1 MWKSTPAKLAYG
13 AADRVAGNGPGT
25 PLLSAAA
32 AVIAFGALLSAPAW
46 GADEGGKQGS
56 ETAPKE
62 LAVWTPKEVQF
73 TYMGFTTTYSCDG
86 LQADIREMLLQ
97 LGARKDDLK
106 VYEEPCSG
114 PPDRPNPF
122 PGVRIKMSVLTPA
135 PSTDSDVSHMVQA
148 HWKTVKLPYRE
159 TGINAAGQCELLEQ
173 FKKTVLP
180 LFTTRNVDLVATCV
194 PHQLSPLGTKL
205 QADVLVTNQKDRQ
218 ASSAETR

>member
-1 MWKSTPAKLAYG
+1 MWKSTLRKLAPE
-13 AADRVAGNGPGT
+13 AAGRGT
-25 PLLSAAA
+25 PLLAATA
-32 AVIAFGALLSAPAW
+32 AVVAMGALLGAPAW
-46 GADEGGKQGS
+46 GAEEGGRQGT
-56 ETAPKE
+56 EAAPKE

-73 TYMGFTTTYSCDG
+73 TYMGFTTLYSCDG
-86 LQADIREMLLQ
+86 LKDDIREMLLQ

-106 VYEEPCSG
+106 VYEQPCSG

-135 PSTDSDVSHMVQA
+135 PSTESDVSHMVQA

-159 TGINAAGQCELLEQ
+159 SGINAAGQCELLEQ

-205 QADVLVTNQKDRQ
+205 QADVLVTNQKERQ
-218 ASSAETR
+218 ASSGEAR